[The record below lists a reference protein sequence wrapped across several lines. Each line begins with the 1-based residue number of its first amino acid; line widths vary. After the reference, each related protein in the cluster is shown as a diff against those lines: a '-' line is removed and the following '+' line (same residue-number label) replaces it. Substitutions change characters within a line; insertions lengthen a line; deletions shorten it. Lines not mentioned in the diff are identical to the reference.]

1 MKSKTVQIQ
10 RQPLV
15 EQVIEQL
22 QRLIESELE
31 VGVKLPSEPELM
43 TQFGVSRSTLRE
55 AVRVLTHIGLLEVRQ
70 GDGTYVRAKTELTE
84 LARRLQQAAIEEVY
98 EVRRILEL
106 EIARLAAQRRDE
118 VDLAQMQESLQHR
131 ERARQTGDAAAF
143 LEADVVFH
151 LAVAVS
157 SKNAVLVEVYQTFV
171 RSLRE
176 ALAQLIR
183 SDKPVGQPEQAQL
196 HQQLLDAIAV
206 GDANAAVCWTEEILN
221 EIQRQLP

>member
-1 MKSKTVQIQ
+1 
-10 RQPLV
+10 
-15 EQVIEQL
+15 
-22 QRLIESELE
+22 
-31 VGVKLPSEPELM
+31 M